1 MNILLLAAPVI
12 LAVAAAPVVQQPDVD
27 ETTIARVTG
36 TMVSGP
42 DKNRGE
48 PAPGVQVTLI
58 AARRNTEGLLEAA
71 LEGLKDC
78 KAPVVAGGQEPYGF
92 CVGTTNAEGRFE
104 FSGMKPGL
112 YVLTSDKDAAKTR
125 KLPDFG
131 HRAVCEL
138 RAGMT
143 NDVGRVQIQNGK

>member
-1 MNILLLAAPVI
+1 MNALLVAAPALLALI
-12 LAVAAAPVVQQPDVD
+12 TGLVVQEPSAD
-27 ETTIARVTG
+27 EATLAKVTG
-36 TMVSGP
+36 TMVTGP

-58 AARRNTEGLLEAA
+58 AVRRNAEGLLEAA
-71 LEGLKDC
+71 LEGLRDC

-104 FSGMKPGL
+104 FAGMKPGL

-143 NDVGRVQIQNGK
+143 TDVGRVQVQK

>member
-1 MNILLLAAPVI
+1 MNVLLLAAPII
-12 LAVAAAPVVQQPDVD
+12 LAVAAAPVVQQPGVD
-27 ETTIARVTG
+27 ETTIAKVTG

-42 DKNRGE
+42 DKNLGK
-48 PAPGVQVTLI
+48 PAPGVEVTLI
-58 AARRNTEGLLEAA
+58 AVRRNAQGMLEAA

-78 KAPVVAGGQEPYGF
+78 KAPVVPTGQEPYGF
-92 CVGTTNAEGRFE
+92 CVGTTDAEGRFL
-104 FSGMKPGL
+104 FAGMKPGL

-143 NDVGRVQIQNGK
+143 NDVGRVQVQNGK